1 MDVGYTVMCVALLLA
16 VMGHV
21 LFGDFEVTMITLP
34 DSISGWCTAHVK
46 LLMITHFATRTRAC
60 ECACKCLLL
69 AFQLRDLSEV
79 AYPLSGITCTVK

>member
-46 LLMITHFATRTRAC
+46 LLMITHLPPELGHMFVHASVFCWGSRH
-60 ECACKCLLL
+60 
-69 AFQLRDLSEV
+69 
-79 AYPLSGITCTVK
+79 TCQK